1 MTAKIYR
8 PARNAMQSGK
18 GKSDLWLLEYEPE
31 LRQTADPLMGW
42 TSSADMKQQLRL
54 TFETKE
60 QAIDYAVRNGIAYWV
75 GFQRA
80 TAHMKGKSEPVAFN
94 LRVTEVFRR
103 EGGEWKMVHRHAD
116 ALADAPSKK

>member
-18 GKSDLWLLEYEPE
+18 GKNDLWLLEYEPE

-60 QAIDYAVRNGIAYWV
+60 QAIDYAMRNGIAYWV
-75 GFQRA
+75 
-80 TAHMKGKSEPVAFN
+80 EP
-94 LRVTEVFRR
+94 E
-103 EGGEWKMVHRHAD
+103 
-116 ALADAPSKK
+116 APSRTQRKSYADNFKWGRSENWTH